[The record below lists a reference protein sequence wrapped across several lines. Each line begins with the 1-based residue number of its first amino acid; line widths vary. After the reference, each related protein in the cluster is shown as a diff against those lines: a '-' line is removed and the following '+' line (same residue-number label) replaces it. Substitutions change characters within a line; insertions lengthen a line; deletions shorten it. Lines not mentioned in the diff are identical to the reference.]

1 MQGNVELIHDDH
13 FWHLKIY
20 NHTIWVTEDDLR
32 DMAKVIKRYGL
43 DKERQGNEL

>member
-32 DMAKVIKRYGL
+32 DIVRVIKSYGI
-43 DKERQGNEL
+43 DKERPSHD